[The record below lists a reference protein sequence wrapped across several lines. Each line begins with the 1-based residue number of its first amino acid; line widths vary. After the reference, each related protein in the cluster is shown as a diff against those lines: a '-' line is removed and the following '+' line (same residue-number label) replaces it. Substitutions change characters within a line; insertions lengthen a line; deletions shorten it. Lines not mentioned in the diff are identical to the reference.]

1 MIRYA
6 PIVDPG
12 AFVALDFFGS
22 VDAVFTGGFFYN
34 LVRHPMKTIRVCGWA
49 GFKREIHK
57 LRETYS
63 LDRRTTSEGAAIK
76 SKVLVLFRGQADSK
90 WDLLTTL
97 ERRTSETFDVARYA
111 ERASRIRRELE
122 SFTGRS
128 WSVPDFPAIQAE
140 IMSKQ
145 QMTYVHLPS
154 YDYLVFLRHHGFP
167 SPLLDW
173 TESPFIAAYF
183 AYVDAA
189 KSDPVVFCYVERP
202 NSVKGG
208 TVGDASIQV
217 CGKYV
222 TTDKRHFAQKAWYT
236 IATKWS
242 RAQER
247 HTFCRHSDVFARDED
262 SQDLLFKIVLPR
274 GGREEAMH
282 RLSCLAQVN

>member
-1 MIRYA
+1 
-6 PIVDPG
+6 
-12 AFVALDFFGS
+12 
-22 VDAVFTGGFFYN
+22 
-34 LVRHPMKTIRVCGWA
+34 MKTIRVCGWA

-154 YDYLVFLRHHGFP
+154 YDYLVFCAITDFRLLCLTGLSHRSSPHILRMWMQP
-167 SPLLDW
+167 RVILSCSATLN
-173 TESPFIAAYF
+173 A
-183 AYVDAA
+183 
-189 KSDPVVFCYVERP
+189 R
-202 NSVKGG
+202 
-208 TVGDASIQV
+208 TV
-217 CGKYV
+217 
-222 TTDKRHFAQKAWYT
+222 
-236 IATKWS
+236 S
-242 RAQER
+242 RAAPLATHR
-247 HTFCRHSDVFARDED
+247 
-262 SQDLLFKIVLPR
+262 FKCA
-274 GGREEAMH
+274 E
-282 RLSCLAQVN
+282 NT